1 MFASLQSFG
10 SSPVSSEHC
19 IMICRMVARCSAH
32 SLSMRF
38 GMLSGPE
45 VFLSSFSSPFWSI
58 VNGVILILA
67 RILVVGRLVS
77 DVIVNTDLN
86 CSSRSSA
93 FPLLSLTRSV
103 PFLMVLFL
111 LSPGVWI

>member
-19 IMICRMVARCSAH
+19 IMICRMGASCSAH

-45 VFLSSFSSPFWSI
+45 ALFRLVFLSSFSSPFWSI

-67 RILVVGRLVS
+67 RFLVVGR
-77 DVIVNTDLN
+77 
-86 CSSRSSA
+86 
-93 FPLLSLTRSV
+93 
-103 PFLMVLFL
+103 
-111 LSPGVWI
+111 